1 MPGTAEATMADLHY
15 VMGLF
20 RDDARAAE
28 AVRDLPAQGFKVV
41 RVHSPIPSQ
50 GILSALK
57 VKPSLVGWITL
68 LGGIIGF
75 FTGFALAAFTAQRWG
90 LIVSGKPVL
99 AWVPFVIVGFEFTV
113 LFAVFGNVIGLL
125 LMMKLP
131 SFKGLRH
138 YDPRCSGEH
147 YGVLAACPDGR
158 QHALQDFFKNQGGE
172 VRIFDE

>member
-1 MPGTAEATMADLHY
+1 MADQRY
-15 VMGLF
+15 IMGLF
-20 RDDARAAE
+20 RDDAQAAQV
-28 AVRDLPAQGFKVV
+28 VRELPAQGFEVV

-50 GILSALK
+50 GLMDALK

-75 FTGFALAAFTAQRWG
+75 FTGFSLASFTALRWEI
-90 LIVSGKPVL
+90 IVSGKPIL

-131 SFKGLRH
+131 NFKGLKH

-147 YGVLAACPDGR
+147 YGVLAACRDE
-158 QHALQDFFKNQGGE
+158 QQDALASFFKTQGAE
-172 VRIFDE
+172 IKVFSE